1 MKSQFYRLYL
11 LSFAALI
18 ALVVTFGQLYNEVF
32 NPSEATIELTPS
44 QLSTLISSPREHSE
58 AVDINDIALS
68 PSLKNELLRVGL
80 ITVKREHNRY
90 YYILSQDTRHI
101 YMYGP
106 LPNRDENN
114 LNHHLIFIAFYAL
127 LGLAVLWVFWPLFK
141 DLTKLQDGARTFS
154 KTAKLP
160 NLAINK
166 HSSIYPL
173 ANTFAKMAER
183 ITRFVTLHNDLS
195 RIISH
200 EIRTPLS
207 RIRFAL
213 SIQKN
218 IAHKE
223 TLEQA
228 LDDIESRLE
237 QYLSFARIENQRDSL
252 PMTAEDLTPLIKQQ
266 IKDFEKFT
274 SVTFNCEITHSDVI
288 CEPKTLSIALQNMI
302 GNACKYANSQITVS
316 LTKQDNQFMLTVADD
331 GAGLPQNATSLIEP
345 FEQGQQENL
354 ASGYGLGLYIV
365 KRIANWHHGDVK
377 LVKNGR
383 LGGAEITLFWPNSE
397 K

>member
-90 YYILSQDTRHI
+90 YYILSQDKRHI

-274 SVTFNCEITHSDVI
+274 SITFNCEITHSDVI

-302 GNACKYANSQITVS
+302 GNACKYANSKITVS

-345 FEQGQQENL
+345 FEQGRQENL